1 MVQGLCHDGVSSFSE
16 QKPLQE
22 PCPKMKK
29 SIISAMLLKRGFS
42 LFSKVKIPL
51 VTVFWLASGP
61 ATVLADPPGDTDRS
75 TMPCHALLTPVHFAE
90 GTLTSVRTLRKTT
103 SPLFTRFEYL
113 LSTCLSARMGLLRC
127 LRTHLE
133 LQLALPCPAT
143 PRVPPVHSSEGA
155 LRPFGHCA
163 ISDYPTIL

>member
-1 MVQGLCHDGVSSFSE
+1 MVKKKVHYGVSPFFK

-22 PCPKMKK
+22 PCPRIKK

-61 ATVLADPPGDTDRS
+61 ATVLADPPGVTDRS

-113 LSTCLSARMGLLRC
+113 LSTCLSARMVCYGVC
-127 LRTHLE
+127 GPTLE

-143 PRVPPVHSSEGA
+143 PRVPPVHSAEG
-155 LRPFGHCA
+155 
-163 ISDYPTIL
+163 T

>member
-1 MVQGLCHDGVSSFSE
+1 MVKNCCRSGVSPFFK

-22 PCPKMKK
+22 PCPQIKK

-61 ATVLADPPGDTDRS
+61 ATVLADPPGVTARS
-75 TMPCHALLTPVHFAE
+75 AIPCHAPLTPVHFSE
-90 GTLTSVRTLRKTT
+90 GTFTSVRTPRKTA

-113 LSTCLSARMGLLRC
+113 LSTCLSARMACYGACGPTWSYSSLC
-127 LRTHLE
+127 H
-133 LQLALPCPAT
+133 ALPRPAYRLCI
-143 PRVPPVHSSEGA
+143 PRRA
-155 LRPFGHCA
+155 LYVRLDTA
-163 ISDYPTIL
+163 Q